1 LGFFLCFFIPSV
13 CLGILTRI
21 NEVTTS
27 ERVKA
32 VRILML
38 SWEFPPKMV
47 GGLAQHVYELSR
59 ALVAAGGCRV
69 DVITAG
75 EERYPEKEVME
86 GINVYRVFPYHGGE
100 GRDFIDW
107 VQRFNFALIEK
118 GASLFNG
125 NGGYD
130 LIHAHDWLVAY
141 GGRALKHIY
150 TTPLL
155 ATIHATEYG
164 RNNGLHNREQS
175 NISDIEW
182 WMIYEAWKVICC
194 SRYMREEL
202 IHVFQ
207 VPEEKLAVIPNG
219 IRPDAYKFEG
229 TAVLDKSF
237 SDPREKIIFYIG
249 RLVPEKGVQVLLD
262 AAPSILERFPWVK
275 IVIAGTGP
283 FEEYLRSKTREM
295 GLENQVQFWGFIDDA
310 TRNELY
316 NRASAAVFP
325 SLYEPFGI
333 VALEAMASNAPVIVS
348 SVGGMD
354 EIVRHEVDGLKV
366 YPGNSHSLSDQI
378 CRLLEN
384 EEFAKSLAEKAYQ
397 KAVRQYS
404 WDSIALQTL
413 DIYREIVFSEENEQW
428 QQSAKKERF
437 RDQFTVERKTEEKME
452 EERMP
457 HLI

>member
-1 LGFFLCFFIPSV
+1 
-13 CLGILTRI
+13 
-21 NEVTTS
+21 
-27 ERVKA
+27 
-32 VRILML
+32 
-38 SWEFPPKMV
+38 MV

-59 ALVAAGGCRV
+59 SLVAVGGCSV

-86 GINVYRVFPYHGGE
+86 GIEVYRVRPYHGGE

-107 VQRFNFALIEK
+107 VQRLNFALLEK
-118 GASLFNG
+118 GASLFNRK
-125 NGGYD
+125 GGYD

-164 RNNGLHNREQS
+164 RNNGLHNREQN

-202 IHVFQ
+202 RYVFQ
-207 VPEEKLAVIPNG
+207 VPDEKIVVIPNG
-219 IRPDAYKFEG
+219 IRPEAYKPNG
-229 TAVLDKSF
+229 APILDKNFYDSQ
-237 SDPREKIIFYIG
+237 EKILFYIG
-249 RLVPEKGVQVLLD
+249 RLVPEKGVQILLD
-262 AAPSILERFPWVK
+262 AAPSVFERFPRAK

-283 FEEYLRSKTREM
+283 FEDYLRTKTREM
-295 GLENQVQFWGFIDDA
+295 GMEDKVHFWGYIDDA

-316 NRASAAVFP
+316 SCASAAVFP

-333 VALEAMASNAPVIVS
+333 VALEAMASGTPVIVS

-354 EIVRHEVDGLKV
+354 EIVQHEVDGLKV
-366 YPGNSHSLSDQI
+366 YPGNPRSLSDQI

-384 EEFAKSLAEKAYQ
+384 EELAKSLARKAYH
-397 KAVRQYS
+397 KAVKEYS
-404 WDSIALQTL
+404 WDSIALKT
-413 DIYREIVFSEENEQW
+413 REIYEEIIFSEENLQW
-428 QQSAKKERF
+428 QQKAKKQRIWEEI
-437 RDQFTVERKTEEKME
+437 TVRREAEGIGS
-452 EERMP
+452 
-457 HLI
+457 HIN

>member
-1 LGFFLCFFIPSV
+1 M
-13 CLGILTRI
+13 
-21 NEVTTS
+21 
-27 ERVKA
+27 RVMQ
-32 VRILML
+32 ILML

-59 ALVAAGGCRV
+59 SLITAGGCRV

-75 EERYPEKEVME
+75 ETQYPEKEVME
-86 GINVYRVFPYHGGE
+86 GINVFRVFPYHGGE

-107 VQRFNFALIEK
+107 MQRFNFALLEK
-118 GASLFNG
+118 GAFLFNK

-141 GGRALKHIY
+141 AGRALKHIY

-164 RNNGLHNREQS
+164 RNNGLHSREQS

-194 SRYMREEL
+194 SQYMKEEL
-202 IHVFQ
+202 RHVFQ
-207 VPEEKLAVIPNG
+207 VPEEKVAVIPNG
-219 IRPDAYKFEG
+219 IRPESYKP
-229 TAVLDKSF
+229 ASLVLKKTF
-237 SDPREKIIFYIG
+237 HDPQERVLFYIG

-262 AAPSILERFPWVK
+262 AAPSILERFPRVK

-283 FEEYLRSKTREM
+283 FEAFLRNKAREM
-295 GLENQVQFWGFIDDA
+295 GLENKVSFWGYIDDA

-316 NRASAAVFP
+316 SRASAAVFP

-333 VALEAMASNAPVIVS
+333 VALEAMVSGTPVIVS

-354 EIVRHEVDGLKV
+354 EIVQHEVDGLKV
-366 YPGNSHSLSDQI
+366 YPGNPRSLSDQI

-384 EEFAKSLAEKAYQ
+384 EELARALAEKAYQ
-397 KAVRQYS
+397 KAIRLYS
-404 WDSIALQTL
+404 WDSIAVQTAE
-413 DIYREIVFSEENEQW
+413 IYKEIIFSEENRQW
-428 QQSAKKERF
+428 KQEVKKQRIWEEITIERSL
-437 RDQFTVERKTEEKME
+437 EEG
-452 EERMP
+452 RVP
-457 HLI
+457 YLI